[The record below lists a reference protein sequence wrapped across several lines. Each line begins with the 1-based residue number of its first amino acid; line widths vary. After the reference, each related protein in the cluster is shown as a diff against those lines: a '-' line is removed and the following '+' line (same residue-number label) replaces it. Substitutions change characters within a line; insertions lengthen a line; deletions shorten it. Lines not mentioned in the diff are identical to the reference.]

1 MKIEMSISEL
11 NAWFDA
17 QCTRCAMRNCEWQDC
32 KICKKNEQYKKIMK
46 EHGIIV
52 KDEDDWEVGSFAP
65 LLFFFDQKGV
75 AMDDSLLIILQL
87 VMISWSIF
95 FVKHD
100 IIEQIKKI
108 ERRLD
113 EIADNTES

>member
-52 KDEDDWEVGSFAP
+52 KDEDD
-65 LLFFFDQKGV
+65 
-75 AMDDSLLIILQL
+75 
-87 VMISWSIF
+87 
-95 FVKHD
+95 
-100 IIEQIKKI
+100 
-108 ERRLD
+108 
-113 EIADNTES
+113 